1 MVVPTRKYL
10 TLLARAPEDTHVS
23 SMERYYCPNCGEF
36 SVIVAPLARPEE
48 KVSCRICQRGE
59 TLAAILEKMRRLR
72 LKPKKG

>member
-1 MVVPTRKYL
+1 MVFPTRKLL
-10 TLLARAPEDTHVS
+10 TLLHSPEDTHVS

-36 SVIVAPLARPEE
+36 SVIVSPLARPEE
-48 KVSCRICQRGE
+48 KVSCRICQRDD